1 MNARI
6 RYVCIAILAF
16 SAVLSGRAQNLFIHS
31 FDRSGQMKWTNSMGP
46 GAYQVEWKTS
56 LNQSNWQTNG
66 LSSISSTNP
75 VISMMVPMSDTKCFY
90 RVTWT
95 NTAQMLYSVTG
106 AVYYLSE
113 PVSNRELT
121 LMLGNSPLG
130 TTNSGVTGAYSFG
143 GLSNGTYWVACSG
156 DSQYNAASSGAVISN
171 SSISVNIYLT
181 KPMALISPTNN
192 AVLSTNQPTF
202 VWSEFPGS
210 DHYYLRVWNNNTHE
224 QLLSTNVT
232 ATTFKSTAP
241 LSDGVTYM
249 WFVSA
254 MDATTNELAESPGSF
269 LFTVQSNNVPPPAD
283 AYSLSGTV
291 YYTNAVPGLPVEL
304 RSEAFALLNS
314 TTSDV
319 SGAYIFTSLTNGTYL
334 VGTPGNTQYYG
345 NVYYT
350 VTINNSN
357 QQQNLTCSLLLNLL
371 SPADNSTVRPNPP
384 VFAWQSFPGTDHY
397 KFDLRNSSWTLLEST
412 NIVSTNYQTAVSL
425 SNGSRYYWEVSA
437 LDGMCQ
443 ES

>member
-1 MNARI
+1 
-6 RYVCIAILAF
+6 
-16 SAVLSGRAQNLFIHS
+16 
-31 FDRSGQMKWTNSMGP
+31 
-46 GAYQVEWKTS
+46 
-56 LNQSNWQTNG
+56 
-66 LSSISSTNP
+66 
-75 VISMMVPMSDTKCFY
+75 
-90 RVTWT
+90 
-95 NTAQMLYSVTG
+95 
-106 AVYYLSE
+106 
-113 PVSNRELT
+113 
-121 LMLGNSPLG
+121 
-130 TTNSGVTGAYSFG
+130 
-143 GLSNGTYWVACSG
+143 
-156 DSQYNAASSGAVISN
+156 
-171 SSISVNIYLT
+171 
-181 KPMALISPTNN
+181 
-192 AVLSTNQPTF
+192 
-202 VWSEFPGS
+202 
-210 DHYYLRVWNNNTHE
+210 
-224 QLLSTNVT
+224 
-232 ATTFKSTAP
+232 
-241 LSDGVTYM
+241 M

-254 MDATTNELAESPGSF
+254 MDAAGNEIAESPGSF

-283 AYSLSGTV
+283 TYSLSGTV

-357 QQQNLTCSLLLNLL
+357 QQQNLTCSLLLTLL

-437 LDGMCQ
+437 LDGMGMTLAQAPSRSFTFSSDTNLYTLSGTIYSGTNLLAGQVVRLLPPDWNTNSAILGTVTSSVAGTYAFTNLAGGDYCVQ
-443 ES
+443 WVTPHTMRQDPGSIRLTAT